1 MGKASELW
9 SRVKGKAKN
18 AKAALYGEPGIFS
31 RLEREH
37 GKVAA
42 LLLRASVTS
51 EVETRRELYPIIRR
65 ELRAHLRGEEQEL
78 YPVLEQYAETRNLA
92 EAAREEHQEVERT
105 LEQLDAM
112 DYASEQW
119 PLVMEQL
126 RVAVERHVK
135 HEEREL
141 FPPARRIIGW
151 GRSRMMEE
159 RYAEARARAE
169 AAAAQ

>member
-1 MGKASELW
+1 MGKAAEIW
-9 SRVKGKAKN
+9 SRVKGTARN
-18 AKAALYGEPGIFS
+18 ARAALYGEPGIFS

-37 GKVAA
+37 GKVGA

-51 EVETRRELYPIIRR
+51 EVETRQELYPIIRA
-65 ELRAHLRGEEQEL
+65 ELLAHLRGEEQEL

-92 EAAREEHQEVERT
+92 EAAREEHREVERT
-105 LEQLDAM
+105 LHQLDAL
-112 DYASEQW
+112 DFDAEQW

-126 RVAVERHVK
+126 RVAVERHVQ

-159 RYAEARARAE
+159 RYAEARARTE
-169 AAAAQ
+169 ARAH